1 MILSRCYYKSSNTNL
16 ILHFIILERFEDEDE
31 KESEKI
37 VSTTSINSLRIFR
50 TQIEQKGE
58 SEIDSEDECTDG
70 DEEEDRPL
78 DFTTTTIKSPTK
90 RALENNN
97 PTGQEYFMP
106 FKNLE
111 MKSPT
116 SSHII
121 YKPQAVQL
129 PPPPPLQH
137 GLRRGLGLGHEDLD
151 GPPSQKRRKGVQSFS
166 IDEIL
171 SHKAASLA
179 AKANQEQGNNHHGVP
194 QAIVRPWD
202 ISSAAAAAA
211 AVSSSAKNAYS
222 VSQVATGRRKSMED
236 SPLDALF
243 QMASKTF
250 EGLKNKSGKKFKRIK
265 KFNRGHFVNTLQFI
279 FLVLPEKEVL
289 IIYTVF

>member
-1 MILSRCYYKSSNTNL
+1 MFFLD
-16 ILHFIILERFEDEDE
+16 RFEEEDA
-31 KESEKI
+31 KESEK
-37 VSTTSINSLRIFR
+37 VVLTTSTNSLRIFR
-50 TQIEQKGE
+50 TQIEQKAE
-58 SEIDSEDECTDG
+58 SSGDSEDEDCTDG
-70 DEEEDRPL
+70 EEDRPL
-78 DFTTTTIKSPTK
+78 DFTTATCTTKSPSK

-121 YKPQAVQL
+121 YKPQPVQL

-137 GLRRGLGLGHEDLD
+137 GLRRGLGQEDLD

-179 AKANQEQGNNHHGVP
+179 AKASQEQGQGLP

-211 AVSSSAKNAYS
+211 AVSSSGKNAYS

-250 EGLKNKSGKKFKRIK
+250 EGLKNKSGKKKSFSK
-265 KFNRGHFVNTLQFI
+265 
-279 FLVLPEKEVL
+279 
-289 IIYTVF
+289 Y